1 MLGDREQTRS
11 LVSLNKVGKR
21 IKGVQKNCRGEKK
34 LKREQETWTEE
45 CEIERELQKGE
56 KNRETPEEEE
66 GKRERETNPVA
77 GAGGGSILRVG
88 GWRRGILGTQE
99 LGKKNW
105 NREKSNTDRV
115 KEILRKERGEEDRV
129 RGV

>member
-77 GAGGGSILRVG
+77 GAGGEYSKSRRVEKRDIG
-88 GWRRGILGTQE
+88 DTRIR
-99 LGKKNW
+99 KKKLEQ
-105 NREKSNTDRV
+105 RE
-115 KEILRKERGEEDRV
+115 EQH
-129 RGV
+129 